1 MSKLLLSIFL
11 IPKGEEQS
19 DDKIYVRQLPNTMLE
34 IEHYDGKIN
43 KKYKMCIYPS
53 EFNTYITNVTTL
65 YVYDTQPFENMQ
77 FNFLGFPSFMTSR
90 KELTENRTILP
101 TLLSAA
107 STVIRSM
114 ENEVPPRAESP
125 RGENHY

>member
-1 MSKLLLSIFL
+1 
-11 IPKGEEQS
+11 
-19 DDKIYVRQLPNTMLE
+19 
-34 IEHYDGKIN
+34 
-43 KKYKMCIYPS
+43 MCIYPS

-125 RGENHY
+125 RWENHY